1 MMWGPQQSR
10 ALGRIVLAGLS
21 GIVVSWLGLAA
32 LVALTI
38 ILWPGGLVPLV
49 LLGVWVCAIVACLV
63 WPSGRRWRD
72 QSLRTLIL
80 MAPLDPVARGGG
92 WIWRALGL

>member
-10 ALGRIVLAGLS
+10 ALGRVVLAGLS

>member
-49 LLGVWVCAIVACLV
+49 LLGVWLCAIVACLV
-63 WPSGRRWRD
+63 WPSGRLWRD

-80 MAPLDPVARGGG
+80 MAPLDPIARGGG